1 MKCDKG
7 TGIFAQ
13 GVKMNIHESGEG
25 GSNKKNH
32 TVNRD
37 VSSTLR
43 LKPTLGSD
51 IVQSFDHMFKF
62 KKAVKKMKM
71 DLLDH

>member
-1 MKCDKG
+1 M
-7 TGIFAQ
+7 
-13 GVKMNIHESGEG
+13 
-25 GSNKKNH
+25 
-32 TVNRD
+32 VNRD

-43 LKPTLGSD
+43 LKSTLGTD

-71 DLLDH
+71 DLL